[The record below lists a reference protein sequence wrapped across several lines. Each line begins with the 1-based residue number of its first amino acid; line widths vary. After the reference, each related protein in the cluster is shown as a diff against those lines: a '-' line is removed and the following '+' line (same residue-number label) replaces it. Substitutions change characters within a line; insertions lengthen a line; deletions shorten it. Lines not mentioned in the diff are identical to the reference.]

1 MPVKRSDKEVIHLDY
16 ISTDLS
22 LRVLAKKHNVSVSTL
37 QNWKAQGHW
46 DIERKAMLSAA
57 TERAAENLNTDKAQA
72 LDSLTDRMEKVLAA
86 ADKLLAKVYQL
97 LDLEDALAPR
107 DLKSIS
113 SVLVDVMTMQ
123 NTVNSDEGEDGNA
136 VSVNLAGHVDD
147 WAG

>member
-1 MPVKRSDKEVIHLDY
+1 MPAKRSDKEVIHLDY

-37 QNWKAQGHW
+37 QHWKAQGHW
-46 DIERKAMLSAA
+46 DIERQAMLATA

-72 LDSLTDRMEKVLAA
+72 LDSLTGRMEKVLAA

-123 NTVNSDEGEDGNA
+123 NTVKADDDEAGNA
-136 VSVNLAGHVDD
+136 VTVKLAGSMDD